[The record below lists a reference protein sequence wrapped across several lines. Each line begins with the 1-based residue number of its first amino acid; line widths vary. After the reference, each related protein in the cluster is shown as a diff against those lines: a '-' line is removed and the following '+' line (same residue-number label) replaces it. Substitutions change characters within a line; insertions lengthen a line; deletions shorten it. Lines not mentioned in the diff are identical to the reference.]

1 MFRNIRV
8 PKKEDYGDIQWSRY
22 DKQKC
27 LFLSDIDPGA
37 WLVTKP
43 SSLEFQVDRQE
54 MKLFS
59 F

>member
-27 LFLSDIDPGA
+27 LFPSDIDPGA

-43 SSLEFQVDRQE
+43 SSLEFQVDRQ
-54 MKLFS
+54 
-59 F
+59 